1 MCMGGDCFD
10 TSGIL
15 EVIIIGLFLL
25 AGVGAG
31 LGALIGVVFSA
42 SGSKTRSAL
51 TGGIIGA
58 VVGPIAGPF
67 VLIIIWLMLIGLVF

>member
-10 TSGIL
+10 TSGII

-31 LGALIGVVFSA
+31 LGALIGMVCSA
-42 SGSKTRSAL
+42 SGRKMR
-51 TGGIIGA
+51 GGIIGA